1 VEDRKMVRGETVKGI
16 SRKFPREVRSRKGG
30 LRALLGL
37 VIAGAGILSG
47 CAGLANTSNANLT
60 PLDEVQ
66 ITPANLTFPNVSV
79 GSVATQTAT
88 LTNTGSKS
96 VSITQLSVSSSE
108 FTASG
113 IATPLTLAPGQSAQ
127 FKVAFKSSTAGT
139 VSGTLSAMT
148 ARGNGS
154 TKVKLNGNS
163 GKVASQLSLSTTS
176 LKFGSVLVNGNS
188 TQAVTLKN
196 SGNSDINITQL
207 GVSGSGFSVSGVA
220 VPVTVSA
227 GQSMALQAT
236 FAPAAAGAVTGSVS
250 ITSDAQTP
258 TSSVSLAGTG
268 VNGTYTML
276 LTPSSVSFGNLN
288 VGSTA
293 KQTVQLSNTGNSS
306 VTVSQ
311 VAASGAG
318 VSVSGLSVPATIAPS
333 QSVPLTVTF
342 APIAGGAVAGSVT
355 VTNDG
360 GVNVVAAVTGT
371 GVQAGVSV
379 TPSSASFGSVVTG
392 STKSQTIQVKN
403 SGTASLTVSQVAATG
418 SGFSVSGVSVPFAL
432 GPGASSTF
440 NVQYAPT
447 AAGAVN
453 GSVSIVSNAPNS
465 PAAVSL
471 SGTGVNGTYTMLL
484 TPSTVSFGNLNVG
497 STAKQTVQLSNTGNS
512 SVTVSQVAASGAGVS
527 VSGPAVPTTIA
538 PSQSVP
544 VTVTFAPTASGAVAG
559 GLTVTNSEGVNAVAA
574 VTGTGVQ
581 AGLSATP
588 TSASFGSVVTGSTN
602 SQTIQLKN
610 TGTASL
616 TVSQVAAT
624 GSGFSVSGASVP
636 LALAPGQSSTFN
648 VQYAPTVAGA
658 VNGSISIVSTAPNS
672 PATVSLSGTGVAAT
686 RTLSVSPGSLSF
698 GSVTNG
704 STAAQSFAVTNT
716 GNSGVSISGVSATGA
731 GYSIVSGGSSVTL
744 SPNQSAS
751 VSVQFAPTVA
761 GSASGAVNILS
772 NATGSGGVTLSGTG
786 VAAQVNHTI
795 ALNWGASSSSVAGY
809 NIYRSSVSGASYAK
823 VNSSLV
829 GGFSFTDSNVQ
840 TGQTYYYVATSVDA
854 SGNES
859 VYSNEVP
866 AIVP

>member
-1 VEDRKMVRGETVKGI
+1 MARGDAVKGI
-16 SRKFPREVRSRKGG
+16 SRKFSGEVRTRKGG

-37 VIAGAGILSG
+37 VIAGTGILSG
-47 CAGLANTSNANLT
+47 CAGLANSSNANLT
-60 PLDEVQ
+60 PQDEVQ

-79 GSVATQTAT
+79 GSIATQIAT

-96 VSITQLSVSSSE
+96 VSITQLSLSSSE

-127 FKVAFKSSTAGT
+127 FKVAFKSSTTGT

-148 ARGNGS
+148 ARGGGS

-163 GKVASQLSLSTTS
+163 GKSASQLSLSTTS

-196 SGNSDINITQL
+196 SGTSDIKISQL

-220 VPVTVSA
+220 VPLTVPA

-236 FAPAAAGAVTGSVS
+236 FAPSAPGAATGSVT

-258 TSSVSLAGTG
+258 TAAVSLAGTG
-268 VNGTYTML
+268 VNGTYTMS

-333 QSVPLTVTF
+333 QSVP
-342 APIAGGAVAGSVT
+342 
-355 VTNDG
+355 
-360 GVNVVAAVTGT
+360 
-371 GVQAGVSV
+371 
-379 TPSSASFGSVVTG
+379 
-392 STKSQTIQVKN
+392 
-403 SGTASLTVSQVAATG
+403 
-418 SGFSVSGVSVPFAL
+418 
-432 GPGASSTF
+432 
-440 NVQYAPT
+440 
-447 AAGAVN
+447 
-453 GSVSIVSNAPNS
+453 
-465 PAAVSL
+465 
-471 SGTGVNGTYTMLL
+471 
-484 TPSTVSFGNLNVG
+484 
-497 STAKQTVQLSNTGNS
+497 
-512 SVTVSQVAASGAGVS
+512 
-527 VSGPAVPTTIA
+527 
-538 PSQSVP
+538 

-559 GLTVTNSEGVNAVAA
+559 SLSVTNGEGVNALAA

-581 AGLSATP
+581 AGLSVTP
-588 TSASFGSVVTGSTN
+588 TSASFGSVVTGSSN

-616 TVSQVAAT
+616 TVSQVATT

-636 LALAPGQSSTFN
+636 LTLAPGQTSTFN
-648 VQYAPTVAGA
+648 VQYAPTAAGA
-658 VNGSISIVSTAPNS
+658 VNGTVSIVSTAPNS

-716 GNSGVSISGVSATGA
+716 GNSNVSISGISATGA

-751 VSVQFAPTVA
+751 VGVQFAPTVA
-761 GSASGAVNILS
+761 GSASGAVSILS
-772 NATGSGGVTLSGTG
+772 NATGSSGVTLSGTG
-786 VAAQVNHTI
+786 VAPQVNHTI

-809 NIYRSSVSGASYAK
+809 NVYRSSVSGGSYAK

-829 GGFSFTDSNVQ
+829 GGYSFTDSNVQ
-840 TGQTYYYVATSVDA
+840 AGQTYYYVATSVDA